1 MENPVVATVL
11 ADTASAASA
20 DRAVRVEETFP
31 HCVLALWMTP
41 SASTAG

>member
-20 DRAVRVEETFP
+20 DRAVRVKDFP
-31 HCVLALWMTP
+31 PLRPRAEDAP
-41 SASTAG
+41 SAFTAG